1 VTKKRKNTR
10 GAALFRA
17 LMRLQS
23 VKLSGG
29 MFGKITSLLLAIT
42 ICITVICVF
51 SSIWWLSL
59 VLVFPLL
66 LIVFYTLKRCF
77 DFADKNPEAA
87 IMEGAELLIHE
98 KMMFAQ
104 KKQAIDPAVLP
115 SVFDHQP
122 PENTLGTD
130 SEPDIP
136 VLSYTPDDEE
146 NKERL

>member
-1 VTKKRKNTR
+1 MSLK
-10 GAALFRA
+10 
-17 LMRLQS
+17 S
-23 VKLSGG
+23 IKLSGG

-42 ICITVICVF
+42 ICITVVCVF
-51 SSIWWLSL
+51 SSIWWLPI

-66 LIVFYTLKRCF
+66 FIVFYALKRCF

-98 KMMFAQ
+98 EMMFAQ

-115 SVFDHQP
+115 SVIDHP
-122 PENTLGTD
+122 PRENALESD

-136 VLSYTPDDEE
+136 ALSYTPDVRE
-146 NKERL
+146 NKESL